1 MDLFAHTTSLSRRQ
15 SAEVSLN
22 YLGRLFDSN
31 IELRLFLRHCINR
44 ITPSECHCNGVPTEE
59 TCKIL
64 KKFGSESFSATWR
77 KVPAARGRARRR
89 RSFPVK
95 YRQAASGRNLR
106 RVRQR
111 GSRSAPADVRLRS
124 GKNSGW

>member
-31 IELRLFLRHCINR
+31 IELRLFLRHRINR
-44 ITPSECHCNGVPTEE
+44 ITPSECHCNGVPTGE

-64 KKFGSESFSATWR
+64 KKFETELFFSDVAAGSDGYVARSAT
-77 KVPAARGRARRR
+77 KIISGDVSTSGE
-89 RSFPVK
+89 RSKSP
-95 YRQAASGRNLR
+95 
-106 RVRQR
+106 
-111 GSRSAPADVRLRS
+111 
-124 GKNSGW
+124 